1 MSANTLTGLLPT
13 IYSAA
18 EQVSREMV
26 GFIPAV
32 YLNPAAEEAAK
43 DQTITYPI
51 VGTMA
56 AGETTPTST
65 LPDPSGVTVGA
76 GTMTI
81 SKSRKVAFP
90 WNGEEVT
97 SISPIWGEVKQ
108 NQFLQAMRTLVNE
121 IEADL
126 AALYTKASRAYGTAG
141 TTPFDTTNKLAFT
154 AQLGKILTDN
164 GCPPSDRQLVID
176 SSAGAALRTLTQLT
190 NVNESGGDDML
201 RRGVLLPVH
210 GFDIRESGQV
220 ALHPTTT
227 ATGYAVDL
235 TAGYAAGTITAIHVD
250 TGSNNI
256 VAGDILTNT
265 KTGRDTN
272 KYVVLTGFVG
282 SGDQDVVLAK
292 PGNRIAWANNDPVAV
307 AGSYRANLGFHR
319 NAIHLLTRLPKMPPG
334 GDAALAQE
342 VITDPV
348 SGISFQVLE
357 YGEYRQKVFE
367 VAIAWGV
374 KAVKPEW
381 IATLLG

>member
-13 IYSAA
+13 IYAAA

-43 DQTITYPI
+43 NQTITYPI
-51 VGTMA
+51 VGAMA
-56 AGETTPTST
+56 ST
-65 LPDPSGVTVGA
+65 DADPSNVLPDPSGVTVGA

-81 SKSRKVAFP
+81 SKVKRVNFP

-97 SISPIWGEVKQ
+97 SVSPIFGSIKQ

-164 GCPPSDRQLVID
+164 GCPITDRQLVID
-176 SSAGAALRTLTQLT
+176 TSAGAALRTLTQLT
-190 NVNESGGDDML
+190 NVNESGAQDPL
-201 RRGVLLPVH
+201 RQGVLLPVH

-220 ALHPTTT
+220 KLHPATT
-227 ATGYAVDL
+227 ASGYLVDL
-235 TAGYAAGTITAIHVD
+235 TAGYAPGTVTVLHVD
-250 TGSNNI
+250 TGANNI
-256 VAGDILTNT
+256 VAGDVITNT

-272 KYVVLTGFVG
+272 KYIINTGFVG
-282 SGDQDVVLAK
+282 SGDQDIILAK
-292 PGNRIAWANNDPVAV
+292 PGNLVAWVNNDPVSI
-307 AGSYRANLGFHR
+307 AGSYRANLAFHR
-319 NAIHLLTRLPKMPPG
+319 NAIHLLTRLPKMVPG
-334 GDAALAQE
+334 GDAAVAQE

-374 KAVKPEW
+374 KAVKTEW